1 MVTFRVFKQYIPAT
15 LAVLALVETLIF
27 IASAYAAIYMR
38 FYSGGA
44 AMVEIVPGQFNVL
57 VLTVVLGA
65 SLTSVGLYQRRTRLA
80 IAGILVRLTLG
91 FFTAIVALSFIYY
104 LFPNIEMGRGVLA
117 LALIF
122 SFSGMLIARVIF
134 VAVTNQDVLKRRV
147 LILGAGK
154 RASVFNTLRRRV
166 DQKGYYVV
174 GFIHLN
180 SDRTVAIIDETKLI
194 ADQAPLY
201 EIAERYEIDEIVVAL
216 DDRRKQF
223 PLDDLLACKLQG
235 VDVVDLQT
243 FFERETGTI
252 KLDLL
257 HPSHFIFSDG
267 FKQSLVQDVVKRM
280 FDIVS
285 SSILL
290 VMTCPIMLLAAV
302 LIKLEDRGPIFF
314 QQIRVG
320 KGSEPYTVLKFRSMR
335 VDAERDGKAQ
345 WATKN
350 DRRITRV
357 GDIMRKTRIDELPQ
371 IYNVL
376 KGEMSFVG
384 PRPERP
390 EFATGL
396 SEKIPYYRE
405 RHRVKPGITGWAQIC
420 YPYGASDK
428 DSYEKLQYDLYYAKN
443 HNVFLDL
450 TILMQ
455 TAEVILFGKG
465 R

>member
-1 MVTFRVFKQYIPAT
+1 MVTFRIFKQYIPAA
-15 LAVLALVETLIF
+15 LAALAFIETLVF
-27 IASAYAAIYMR
+27 IASAYAAIYVR
-38 FYSGGA
+38 FYSGAFFSGE
-44 AMVEIVPGQFNVL
+44 VQSVPGLLNVL
-57 VLTVVLGA
+57 VFTVVLGA

-91 FFTAIVALSFIYY
+91 FFTAIIALSFIYY

-122 SFSGMLIARVIF
+122 AFSGMLISRMLF
-134 VAVTNQDVLKRRV
+134 VAVTNQDALKRRV

-154 RASVFNTLRRRV
+154 RASSFNTLQQQV
-166 DQKGYYVV
+166 GHKGFNVI
-174 GFIHLN
+174 GFIHLRG
-180 SDRTVAIIDETKLI
+180 DHDAIDETKLI
-194 ADQAPLY
+194 KKQAPLCELVESY
-201 EIAERYEIDEIVVAL
+201 EVDEIVVAV
-216 DDRRKQF
+216 DDRRKDF
-223 PLDDLLACKLQG
+223 PLDDLLDCKLQG

-243 FFERETGTI
+243 FFERETGKI
-252 KLDLL
+252 KLDLF

-267 FKQSLVQDVVKRM
+267 FNQSLLQDVLKRT

-290 VMTCPIMLLAAV
+290 LMTFPIMLIAAV
-302 LIKLEDRGPIFF
+302 LVKVEDGGPVFF

-320 KGSEPYTVLKFRSMR
+320 KDSAPYKVLKFRSMR
-335 VDAERDGKAQ
+335 VDAESDGKAR

-350 DRRITRV
+350 DSRTTKI
-357 GDIMRKTRIDELPQ
+357 GDFIRKVRIDELPQ

-390 EFATGL
+390 EFASDL
-396 SEKIPYYRE
+396 SGKIPYYQE
-405 RHRVKPGITGWAQIC
+405 RHRVKPGITGWAQVC
-420 YPYGASDK
+420 YPYGASDN

-455 TAEVILFGKG
+455 TAEVILFGRG